1 MVALLMV
8 YSMKYMK
15 IKIINSSFVVLIS
28 SREETVVFVSPI
40 CLRTFSA
47 YVPNKQLS

>member
-8 YSMKYMK
+8 YSMKY
-15 IKIINSSFVVLIS
+15 IKINNISFLVLIA

-40 CLRTFSA
+40 YLRTFSA